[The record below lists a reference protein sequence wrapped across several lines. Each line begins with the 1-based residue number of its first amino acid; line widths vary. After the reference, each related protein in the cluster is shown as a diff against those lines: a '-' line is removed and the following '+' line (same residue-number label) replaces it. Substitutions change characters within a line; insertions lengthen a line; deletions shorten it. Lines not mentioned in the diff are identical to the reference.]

1 MTKQKKLKELG
12 YYIDTIEYHNNKPL
26 AIIYIKPF
34 KYCHIRVWLNLL
46 NNKHFSLSIKYD
58 TEGFAYQ
65 EVIDDLQHAFNVR
78 NKNLEELQ
86 QCQD

>member
-26 AIIYIKPF
+26 AVIYKKYF
-34 KYCHIRVWLNLL
+34 KYCHIRVCLGIRHLNYC
-46 NNKHFSLSIKYD
+46 HLSVEYD

-65 EVIDDLQHAFNVR
+65 DVINDLQQAFNVR
-78 NKNLEELQ
+78 NKDLEILKE
-86 QCQD
+86 CKE